1 MTVPTSRGEPSGSR
15 YSAAVAGKSAKIA
28 LASSVWLKKVW
39 STAKPCRAAAMPG
52 LQRAGAAATCRTRR
66 SAFCQARRRAGDADA
81 HAAHALV
88 LEASAARRRTCV
100 VHRRRRRLARVDRVD
115 LAVARGVDGHEAA
128 AADAARVGLDDAEH
142 AGGGDR
148 GVDGV
153 AAAAQDVDRG
163 LRGLRIDGRGAATG
177 ADGRRLLGGGGSL
190 VGGGRGG
197 DERGGQDGEEQAA
210 HARALPSGRTPLI
223 LPPSPWTPEP
233 SS

>member
-28 LASSVWLKKVW
+28 LASSVWLIEGRIDGEAV
-39 STAKPCRAAAMPG
+39 PRRGDPR
-52 LQRAGAAATCRTRR
+52 LQRAAQRPRPVLVQRLLPGVQAA
-66 SAFCQARRRAGDADA
+66 GHADA

-88 LEASAARRRTCV
+88 LEALKPDEGLV

-115 LAVARGVDGHEAA
+115 LAVARGVDGQEAA
-128 AADAARVGLDDAEH
+128 APDAARIRLDDAEH
-142 AGGGDR
+142 AGRGDR

-153 AAAAQDVDRG
+153 AASAQDVDRG
-163 LRGLRIDGRGAATG
+163 LRGLRIDGRGTAAG

-197 DERGGQDGEEQAA
+197 DERGGQDREEQAA
-210 HARALPSGRTPLI
+210 HARALPTAGRLLSFPA
-223 LPPSPWTPEP
+223 SPWSPQP